1 MDIIIFSK
9 KIENNLLGRPLENS
23 NLAGFSAG
31 VAEVEEEEEEELEE
45 LEELFFLDRL
55 DIVLKFIYA
64 VFCLDLCFNFFFFF
78 FPFAQMNM

>member
-55 DIVLKFIYA
+55 DIVLKFIYIS
-64 VFCLDLCFNFFFFF
+64 VFVFFLKYLYCIIIYLL
-78 FPFAQMNM
+78 

>member
-64 VFCLDLCFNFFFFF
+64 VFCFRSIALIFFSLY
-78 FPFAQMNM
+78 NK